1 MTEDRR
7 SEKRVSTNR
16 PAKWVGLSGVYE
28 GRLEDISL
36 GGCFV
41 NSDGEV
47 EKNEL
52 VSLEIEL
59 LSGEWLSLRGEVV
72 YIQSGI
78 GFGLLFNF
86 LTDDQERALMELF
99 T

>member
-7 SEKRVSTNR
+7 SEKRVGTNR

-47 EKNEL
+47 EENEL
-52 VSLEIEL
+52 VNLEIEL

-72 YIQSGI
+72 YIQLGI

-86 LTDDQERALMELF
+86 LTDDQQRALMELF

>member
-1 MTEDRR
+1 
-7 SEKRVSTNR
+7 
-16 PAKWVGLSGVYE
+16 LSGVYE